1 MDYTIL
7 TNAGVDVKG
16 GIERFV
22 GNEDLFARMLKK
34 FLDEPSYGRL
44 VAAIADNDRK
54 EALAASHTLKGLCGN
69 LSLTRL
75 FELFSEQVA
84 LIRDDEWDKAVGM
97 MSDISKSY
105 DEMTGAIRSWLTTL

>member
-16 GIERFV
+16 AIERFV

-34 FLDEPSYGRL
+34 FLDEPSYNKL

-84 LIRDDEWDKAVGM
+84 LIRADEWDKAVGM
-97 MSDISKSY
+97 MPDISKSY